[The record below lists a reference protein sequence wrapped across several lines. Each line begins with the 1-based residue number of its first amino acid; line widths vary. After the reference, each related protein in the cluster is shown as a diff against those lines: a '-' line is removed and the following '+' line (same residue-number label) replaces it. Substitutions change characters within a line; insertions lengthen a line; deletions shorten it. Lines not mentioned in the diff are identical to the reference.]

1 MNGPQATVPS
11 VLLPEILG
19 FIPQLLLD
27 DIVNIANNAVGH
39 TVDAVE
45 QFFQKESEKRE
56 QELAQAGKQQQEDQ
70 DDDGWDTEVE
80 QGLVAYQTLLDSHV
94 DIAFDFFEAW
104 SLRNIFAIPAE
115 LPLVVPHQ
123 EGLNL
128 EQPPEREAEL
138 MAEVEELR
146 RKIDNMRRLERLYTR
161 AVRKSAAQLERSQRR
176 LQRLTFLQSPSLSS
190 LSSLPSTF
198 MRMYDSVSQLPP
210 IDHASETA
218 VALTQLR
225 LSDPGKRQ
233 WETNRTGYF
242 NWAVE
247 QLMARAR
254 EQGATAVDK
263 AEEEA
268 GRVGSVEDVRA
279 LLEELGETRE
289 DRKDD
294 MEED

>member
-1 MNGPQATVPS
+1 MNGPTVPS

-45 QFFQKESEKRE
+45 QFFNKEAEKRE
-56 QELAQAGKQQQEDQ
+56 AENQVQE
-70 DDDGWDTEVE
+70 DDGWDTEVE

-104 SLRNIFAIPAE
+104 SLRNIFAVPAD

-146 RKIDNMRRLERLYTR
+146 RNIDNMRRLERLYTK
-161 AVRKSAAQLERSQRR
+161 AARKSAAQLDRSQRR
-176 LQRLTFLQSPSLSS
+176 LQRLSFLQGPSLST
-190 LSSLPSTF
+190 LQSLPSAF
-198 MRMYDSVSQLPP
+198 MKMYDSVSQLPP
-210 IDHASETA
+210 IDHSSESA
-218 VALTQLR
+218 VALTQLA
-225 LSDPGKRQ
+225 LSNPGKRQ

-247 QLMARAR
+247 QLKGRAR
-254 EQGATAVDK
+254 GGVAGAAAIDK
-263 AEEEA
+263 VEEA
-268 GRVGSVEDVRA
+268 TRAGSVEDVKA
-279 LLEELGETRE
+279 LLMEMGDTTTSQGSSQG
-289 DRKDD
+289 DD
-294 MEED
+294 MDED